1 MLADDIDS
9 DDMLPKLNSTSEE
22 EDMEGDMEEDMEG
35 DMEGNMEEDMEED
48 MEGDMEEDME
58 GDMDDFELKLNDT
71 TEEEED

>member
-35 DMEGNMEEDMEED
+35 DM
-48 MEGDMEEDME
+48 
-58 GDMDDFELKLNDT
+58 DDFELKLNDT